1 MLPSVRRAVPLGAL
15 LTLALLGSAC
25 GSSSSSS
32 SGDSSP
38 SGSAVAGLTELKGT
52 LAGSGSSFQAPFDEK
67 IIESLGEAAPDLTVT
82 YDAKGSGTGKQEL
95 ADQKVQFAG
104 TDSTVKDEEKAKMK
118 GGAFL
123 YFPTVAAPITVSYL
137 VSGLPKLQL
146 SPVTVAKIFQGE
158 VKSWNA
164 EEIKAD
170 NPGVSL
176 PSGDI
181 KVVRRADSSGTTETF
196 TKYLKAADHEGWKLT
211 AASTVEWP
219 SSFVSAP
226 QNGGVAKAIKDTD
239 GAIGYVDFADAKTAG
254 LSFSLIKNKAGTF
267 SEPTL
272 PSTEAALQAAT
283 VNPDLTYSAL
293 NTAAPDAYPI
303 VASTYI
309 LAYEKNPGG
318 DTAKNLKGFLT
329 YILTEGQAQAAGVNF
344 AKLPEALRA
353 KAQDQVAK
361 ITG

>member
-1 MLPSVRRAVPLGAL
+1 MLSSVRRAAPVGAL

-25 GSSSSSS
+25 GNSSSSS
-32 SGDSSP
+32 SGDTT
-38 SGSAVAGLTELKGT
+38 SGSAAAGVADLKGT

-104 TDSTVKDEEKAKMK
+104 TDSTVKDDEKAKMK

-123 YFPTVAAPITVSYL
+123 YFPTVAAPITVSYN

-146 SPVTVAKIFQGE
+146 SPPTLSKIFQAE
-158 VKSWNA
+158 VTKWDA
-164 EEIKAD
+164 DPIKAD

-196 TKYLKAADHEGWKLT
+196 TKYLKAADPEGWKLA

-254 LSFSLIKNKAGTF
+254 LSFSWIKNKAGTYT
-267 SEPTL
+267 EPTL
-272 PSTEAALQAAT
+272 PSTEAALKAAT

-309 LAYEKNPGG
+309 LTYEKYT
-318 DTAKNLKGFLT
+318 DAAVSKNLKGFLT
-329 YILTEGQAQAAGVNF
+329 YILTEGQGQAAEVNF
-344 AKLPEALRA
+344 AKLPEDLRK